1 MSKQEIEPISR
12 YADKFVTR
20 MPDGMRARLF
30 AYAKKRHLSMNSA
43 AVVGMESFLSKHE
56 ELDALLAGVYLH
68 KAALEAERRELAAMK
83 AELEDK
89 LTQGQKQKIASLLA
103 LESTDS
109 STPSG

>member
-1 MSKQEIEPISR
+1 MPKQEIEPISR

-20 MPDGMRARLF
+20 MPDGMRPRLVAF
-30 AYAKKRHLSMNSA
+30 AKKRHLSMNSA

-68 KAALEAERRELAAMK
+68 NAALEAERRALAAMQ

-89 LTQGQKQKIASLLA
+89 LTEGQKQRIASLLA
-103 LESTDS
+103 QEGADS
-109 STPSG
+109 STPNG